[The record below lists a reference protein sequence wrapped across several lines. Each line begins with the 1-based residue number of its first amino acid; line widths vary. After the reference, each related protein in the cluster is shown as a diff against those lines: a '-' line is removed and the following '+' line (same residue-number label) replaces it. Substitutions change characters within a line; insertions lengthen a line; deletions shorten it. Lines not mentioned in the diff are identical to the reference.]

1 MNREFLY
8 DLIAHNADRIETME
22 KKSRIDAEYLALCL
36 VLDDLTQRPS
46 GANGYRLVMDILFNE
61 YSKHQN
67 DVLTYLAVR
76 YEGVKL
82 KPEYE
87 KKLWDRHR

>member
-1 MNREFLY
+1 MNREFLH
-8 DLIAHNADRIETME
+8 DLIEHNADQIKTTE
-22 KKSRIDAEYLALCL
+22 KKSRTDAEYLAICL
-36 VLDDLTQRPS
+36 ILDDLKQRPN
-46 GANGYRLVMDILFNE
+46 GANGYRLVIDILFNE

-67 DVLTYLAVR
+67 DVLTYLAVK

-87 KKLWDRHR
+87 KELWERHR